1 MAKRFIIFFTVF
13 ILFTLNVNSATIT
26 EPKTQDQ
33 AIGAWKTL
41 DMNLFSNLIDFC
53 YSRSLRKSYEDFYD
67 KYNDFPGK
75 LISVDR
81 QIVEGTKLRLK
92 YLKANQVIEVQLLCK
107 PWLAGSEQLQ
117 LLSISFG
124 KA

>member
-1 MAKRFIIFFTVF
+1 MTFFAPN
-13 ILFTLNVNSATIT
+13 IYSATIT
-26 EPKTQDQ
+26 DSKTQDQ
-33 AIGAWKTL
+33 TIGTWKAL
-41 DMNLFSNLIDFC
+41 DMSSYSNLIDFC

-92 YLKANQVIEVQLLCK
+92 YLKANQTIEVQLLCK
-107 PWLAGSEQLQ
+107 PWLTGSEQLQ
-117 LLSISFG
+117 LLSISFT